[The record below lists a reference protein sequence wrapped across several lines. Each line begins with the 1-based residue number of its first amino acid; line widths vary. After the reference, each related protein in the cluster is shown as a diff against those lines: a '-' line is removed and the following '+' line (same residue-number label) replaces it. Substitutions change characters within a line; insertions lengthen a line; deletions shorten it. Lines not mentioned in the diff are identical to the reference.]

1 MSVPWDTSQCSL
13 VGEIFIFTTLKHK
26 EGEKEGGRERGREGR
41 KEGERMSGIR
51 DRDGTRERARGVGNK
66 SRRKTE
72 TPGILMTLS

>member
-1 MSVPWDTSQCSL
+1 
-13 VGEIFIFTTLKHK
+13 
-26 EGEKEGGRERGREGR
+26 
-41 KEGERMSGIR
+41 MSGIR